1 LLIKQTATPK
11 TSDTDCRDRKTR
23 QEQKNIKP
31 LELSFFHI
39 LAISSHMASQLSL
52 AKRRDRWYHCP
63 GIRRRSRFL

>member
-39 LAISSHMASQLSL
+39 LAISSHMASPLHWQKGATDDIIARASGGGLV
-52 AKRRDRWYHCP
+52 
-63 GIRRRSRFL
+63 F